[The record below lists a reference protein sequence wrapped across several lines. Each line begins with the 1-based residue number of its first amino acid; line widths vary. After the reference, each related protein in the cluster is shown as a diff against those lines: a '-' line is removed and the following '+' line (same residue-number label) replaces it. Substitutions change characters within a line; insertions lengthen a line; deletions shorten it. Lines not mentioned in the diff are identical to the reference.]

1 MNKKLIAFLSLF
13 LIWITLP
20 ALPQDI
26 QNYSELQYAAP
37 ADDNGELVVDF
48 QNDESESFIS
58 SLLGKLGITQS
69 DYSFVSKEEKW
80 VKVRKSAAYLL
91 GLLKDKEGIEAVE
104 PNYYYSALFVP
115 NDPYYKHQWHL
126 DLIGMQKAWD
136 FPAGASVTVAVIDTG
151 VAFEDYEGK
160 FRVEDLGQSQFVA
173 PYNVVENNSHAGD
186 DHGHGTH
193 VAGTIAQLTNNGV
206 GAAGVGQRIKIMPV
220 KVLNRSGYGTL
231 TDVAAGI
238 RYAADHG
245 AQVIN
250 MSLGGPFPSFILHK
264 AVKYAHDKGVVIVCA
279 AGNSG
284 RRGISYPAA
293 YEECISVSAVRFDKS
308 LSWYSSYGKGLTIAA
323 PGGDMNVDQNGDGLK
338 DGVLQNTLNPQDP
351 SKQGYFLFQGTSMA
365 TPHVAAAA
373 ALLMSHGITS
383 PQDVQEYL
391 TKNASPAA
399 ENSADKY
406 GAGVLNV
413 YSALNASVSRRK
425 YKTLFAALIL
435 FLILTAILNKGR
447 SKLDRLPFSFSALI
461 GLLLGSTG
469 LFFLS
474 RIPFAGSSYFITHS
488 IAEWVLPIAGA
499 SVYNN
504 AIVWSCL
511 PALGL
516 VFIAYPWKKI
526 VPVAAGFACGF
537 ACFLAANIFMP
548 VVDVSWVPG
557 RFMDVA
563 WLGINSIVCLILVAV
578 ASFRLR

>member
-13 LIWITLP
+13 LIWITFPTL
-20 ALPQDI
+20 AQDV
-26 QNYSELQYAAP
+26 QNYSELQYAPPAP
-37 ADDNGELVVDF
+37 DNGELVVDF
-48 QNDESESFIS
+48 QNNESESFIS
-58 SLLGKLGITQS
+58 SMLGKLGLTQS

-80 VKVRKSAAYLL
+80 VRIRKTATYLL
-91 GLLKDKEGIEAVE
+91 DLLKDKEGVETVE

-126 DLIGMQKAWD
+126 DIIGMQKAWD
-136 FPAGASVTVAVIDTG
+136 FPPGASVTVAVIDTG

-173 PYNVVENNSHAGD
+173 PYNVVDNNAHAGD

-206 GAAGVGQRIKIMPV
+206 GTAGVGQRIKIMQI

-264 AVKYAHDKGVVIVCA
+264 AIKYAHEKGVVIVCA

-284 RRGISYPAA
+284 HRGISYPAA
-293 YEECISVSAVRFDKS
+293 YSECISVSAVRFDKS

-383 PQDVQEYL
+383 PQDVQDYL

-413 YSALNASVSRRK
+413 YSALNAAVSRRK
-425 YKTLFAALIL
+425 YKTLFVAVIL

-447 SKLDRLPFSFSALI
+447 SKIDRLPFSFSALV

-474 RIPFAGSSYFITHS
+474 RIPFAGNSYFVTHS
-488 IAEWVLPIAGA
+488 VGEWVLPIAGT

-511 PALGL
+511 PALAL
-516 VFIAYPWKKI
+516 VFIAYPWKKL
-526 VPVAAGFACGF
+526 VPLAAGFACGF

-548 VVDVSWVPG
+548 VVDVSWIPG
-557 RFMDVA
+557 RFMDFA
-563 WLGINSIVCLILVAV
+563 WLGINSLVCLILVAI